1 MTDTMPTTM
10 ANRIEAVKRNQ
21 ELYKALLAADLPVVE
36 KTKTARIQTN
46 NGPAYTYTY
55 ADLAAI
61 DQQVTPVLRDN
72 DLLMDFEMHDAPDGT
87 PILTGMLIHPESGGF
102 KTSEWKVTGR
112 TPQDQGGSITYGRR
126 YLTGILTG
134 VITDEDTDGRQANPG
149 APAAA
154 PKRQPKPSNPATPK
168 QLEQLAQATANG
180 IDLKPIMLQTIERIA
195 GQRTIT
201 EDEATKVL
209 QAAAA
214 QS

>member
-1 MTDTMPTTM
+1 MND
-10 ANRIEAVKRNQ
+10 RIEAMKRNQ
-21 ELYKALLAADLPVVE
+21 ELYKALLLAKTDLPVIE
-36 KTKTARIQTN
+36 KRRTARIQTN
-46 NGPAYTYTY
+46 NGPAYSYSY
-55 ADLAAI
+55 ADLADI
-61 DQQVTPVLRDN
+61 DQQVTPVLASHE
-72 DLLMDFEMHDAPDGT
+72 LMMDFEMHDAEDGT
-87 PILTGMLIHPESGGF
+87 PILTGMLIHPESAGF

-112 TPQDQGGSITYGRR
+112 TPQDQGASITYGRR

-134 VITDEDTDGRQANPG
+134 LITDEDTDGRQANPG

-154 PKRQPKPSNPATPK
+154 PKQQPKPSNPATAS
-168 QLEQLAQATANG
+168 QLEQLGQATANG
-180 IDLKPIMLQTIERIA
+180 IDLKPIMQQTIGRIA

>member
-1 MTDTMPTTM
+1 MNVTDRITAMT
-10 ANRIEAVKRNQ
+10 RNQ
-21 ELYKALLAADLPVVE
+21 ELYKALLLAKTDLPVIE
-36 KTKTARIQTN
+36 KRRTARIQTN
-46 NGPAYTYTY
+46 NGPAYSYSY
-55 ADLAAI
+55 ADLADI
-61 DQQVTPVLRDN
+61 DQQVTPVLASH
-72 DLLMDFEMHDAPDGT
+72 DLMMDFEMHDAEDGT
-87 PILTGMLIHPESGGF
+87 PILTGMLIHPASGGF

-134 VITDEDTDGRQANPG
+134 LITDEDTDGRQAAPG

-154 PKRQPKPSNPATPK
+154 PKRQAKPANPATP
-168 QLEQLAQATANG
+168 QQIEQLGHASASG
-180 IDLKPIMLQTIERIA
+180 IDMPALMLQTIGRVA